1 MSANKRT
8 LQLPVSPSPGNPE
21 ISATRAEARSP
32 ESAPAKEWTIGR
44 KTLVSTPPAL
54 SWPLGQAETGGK
66 LKNSARCR
74 ALGPGREC
82 PEPVTRGSVI
92 RQVVVNDLSHD
103 LSGNDYIL
111 IFSHPLIANKTS
123 SLPPLPPSFECY

>member
-1 MSANKRT
+1 MSANKST

-74 ALGPGREC
+74 DGRGPRVPRAGDSRQCYPTGGCER
-82 PEPVTRGSVI
+82 PVG
-92 RQVVVNDLSHD
+92 
-103 LSGNDYIL
+103 
-111 IFSHPLIANKTS
+111 
-123 SLPPLPPSFECY
+123 